1 QDAVAILGPGLT
13 CLTHCSSLQYLA
25 PRLSGTMVT
34 QAILDEQGRLILER
48 TTMRK
53 AGEPRPENRIRVLTV
68 LNGETLETVREA
80 IPPADTGG
88 LVGVSRSDFVFLEI
102 GRAHV

>member
-1 QDAVAILGPGLT
+1 
-13 CLTHCSSLQYLA
+13 
-25 PRLSGTMVT
+25 MVT

-88 LVGVSRSDFVFLEI
+88 LVGVSRSDFVFLGRHGPLTLEI
-102 GRAHV
+102 QKGSLQ